1 MLAAGEGR
9 RLRPFTHYMPKVMI
23 PVGNKPILEYV
34 IDALKENGIRRIII
48 VAGYRKESIMGHFGD
63 GIKWDVEIVYAFQ
76 EKQIGTGHAFLQA
89 KKFVTDD
96 EMVVLSGDNI
106 IDAKGLAAL
115 IENDA
120 PSLLICESKI
130 PSKYGVV
137 ELENGIVT
145 SLKEKPIFAESNLI
159 STGIYKFKKDI
170 FDIVENFV
178 ENGKNRITDALQV
191 FIKEKKLKGIKLQG
205 TWRDIVYPWDILDV
219 NAEVLYELPLSVAG
233 TIEKNVTIRGN
244 VVIGE
249 DTIIHSGSYIEGP
262 VIIGK
267 GCEIGPNT
275 CIFPSTSIGNNVTIH
290 PFSCIRNSVVMDNS
304 TIGPYSLLSNSV
316 VGKGCEIASRF
327 SAIEGETKVEVE
339 NEIHEIKAGSFMG
352 NDCKIGANVIV
363 EAGKIIGGKCTIS
376 SNKVVNRDVPD
387 GSMVI

>member
-1 MLAAGEGR
+1 
-9 RLRPFTHYMPKVMI
+9 MPKVMI

-120 PSLLICESKI
+120 PSLLICESEI

-191 FIKEKKLKGIKLQG
+191 FIKEKKLKGIKLEG

-267 GCEIGPNT
+267 NCRIGPN
-275 CIFPSTSIGNNVTIH
+275 CYIRPYTSIGDDCHIGNGSEVKNSIIMNGSNVPHLNYVGDSVIGSNCNLGAGTKIANLRLDRKNIKVFINGKKVDTKRRKLGAIIGDNVQTGINASINVGCMIGNNA
-290 PFSCIRNSVVMDNS
+290 F
-304 TIGPYSLLSNSV
+304 IGPTA
-316 VGKGCEIASRF
+316 IAS
-327 SAIEGETKVEVE
+327 G
-339 NEIHEIKAGSFMG
+339 EIKPHTRVM
-352 NDCKIGANVIV
+352 
-363 EAGKIIGGKCTIS
+363 
-376 SNKVVNRDVPD
+376 
-387 GSMVI
+387 